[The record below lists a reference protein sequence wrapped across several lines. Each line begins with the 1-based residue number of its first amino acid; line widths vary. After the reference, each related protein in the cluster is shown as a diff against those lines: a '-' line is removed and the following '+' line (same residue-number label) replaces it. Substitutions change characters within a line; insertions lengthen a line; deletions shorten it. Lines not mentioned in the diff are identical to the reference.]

1 MKNDVITYGFT
12 NEQLSLLMEHIPD
25 GYELTIAECVTD
37 LIVTDAV
44 CTVIVPQNMGEDA
57 VRSLLAYYM
66 DVGDRLD
73 ETVVWLGKVE
83 LPNLPSFVRC
93 DDFLQLLINCKEIV
107 ARAKCRYDIM
117 QQYTDIYS
125 YLPQHAISE
134 CLEADVWSAFQ
145 KMAKKYPDFYTRED
159 FQEEW
164 MKVLNTENGA
174 ELLASVYEFCRW
186 LKMRRIPYRLES
198 ACFDLLDW
206 IMGIMDSVSFTDHGE
221 AYTVCILQE
230 HVNIVENWLKNH
242 WYFQKPDERLQIK
255 TVEGLDTGI
264 TSLDLQIMGMR
275 PGEVILVGGRPAM
288 GKTSFAR
295 GIARHTGKANRV
307 LYMDLEES
315 GIAEMEGVAV
325 LTGSTFS
332 LENILTAATEAKPD
346 LLIVDRLQRITE
358 IIDGGSLQLTM
369 RKLKNLAKALR
380 IPVLITTDLSRDIE
394 ERPCPVPFEKDI
406 PAHRL
411 ILPYVDTV
419 LLLYRPAYYDPD
431 FDRSMARCIIEK
443 AKRCEPT
450 TLLLRWDDE
459 NYRFTD

>member
-1 MKNDVITYGFT
+1 MSHKITTHGLT
-12 NEQLSLLMEHIPD
+12 EQQLMLLEAALPED
-25 GYELTIAECVTD
+25 YELTTAECVTD

-66 DVGDRLD
+66 DVGDQLD
-73 ETVVWLGKVE
+73 ETVVWLGDIE
-83 LPNLPSFVRC
+83 FPDLPSFVRC
-93 DDFLQLLINCKEIV
+93 DDFLQLLLNCKDIV
-107 ARAKCRYDIM
+107 SKARSRYDTM

-125 YLPQHAISE
+125 HLPRHAIAE

-159 FQEEW
+159 FREEW

-230 HVNIVENWLKNH
+230 HVNIVEKWLKNH

-315 GIAEMEGVAV
+315 GISEMEGVAV

-358 IIDGGSLQLTM
+358 MMDGGPLLLIISRLKKLAETLQ
-369 RKLKNLAKALR
+369 
-380 IPVLITTDLSRDIE
+380 IPVLITTDLSRDVE
-394 ERPCPVPFEKDI
+394 ERPCPAPFEKDI
-406 PAHRL
+406 PAYRL

-419 LLLYRPAYYDPD
+419 LLLYRPAYYDSD
-431 FDRSMARCIIEK
+431 FDRSMARGIIEK
-443 AKRCEPT
+443 AKRCDCKV
-450 TLLLRWDDE
+450 LSLRWDDE
-459 NYRFTD
+459 SYMFTD

>member
-66 DVGDRLD
+66 DVGDQLD
-73 ETVVWLGKVE
+73 ETVVWLGDIE
-83 LPNLPSFVRC
+83 FPDLPSFVRC
-93 DDFLQLLINCKEIV
+93 DDFLQLLLNCKDIV
-107 ARAKCRYDIM
+107 SKARSRYDMM

-125 YLPQHAISE
+125 HLPRHAIAE

-159 FQEEW
+159 FREEW

-186 LKMRRIPYRLES
+186 LKMRRVPYRLES

-242 WYFQKPDERLQIK
+242 WYFQKPDERLRLK
-255 TVEGLDTGI
+255 TVEGLRTGI
-264 TSLDLQIMGMR
+264 ASLDLQIMGMR

-295 GIARHTGKANRV
+295 GVAQHIGKVNRV

-315 GIAEMEGVAV
+315 GISEMEGVAV

-358 IIDGGSLQLTM
+358 IIDGGSLLLIIS
-369 RKLKNLAKALR
+369 RLKKLAETLQ
-380 IPVLITTDLSRDIE
+380 IPVLITTDLSRDVE
-394 ERPCPVPFEKDI
+394 ERPCPAPFEKDI
-406 PAHRL
+406 PAYRL

-419 LLLYRPAYYDPD
+419 LLFYRPAYYDPD

-443 AKRCEPT
+443 AKRCDYKV
-450 TLLLRWDDE
+450 LSLRWDDE
-459 NYRFTD
+459 NYKFTD

>member
-1 MKNDVITYGFT
+1 
-12 NEQLSLLMEHIPD
+12 
-25 GYELTIAECVTD
+25 
-37 LIVTDAV
+37 
-44 CTVIVPQNMGEDA
+44 
-57 VRSLLAYYM
+57 
-66 DVGDRLD
+66 
-73 ETVVWLGKVE
+73 
-83 LPNLPSFVRC
+83 
-93 DDFLQLLINCKEIV
+93 
-107 ARAKCRYDIM
+107 
-117 QQYTDIYS
+117 
-125 YLPQHAISE
+125 
-134 CLEADVWSAFQ
+134 
-145 KMAKKYPDFYTRED
+145 
-159 FQEEW
+159 

-186 LKMRRIPYRLES
+186 LKMRSIPYRLES

-288 GKTSFAR
+288 GKTSFVR
-295 GIARHTGKANRV
+295 VIARHLGKANRV

-315 GIAEMEGVAV
+315 GIAEMEGVTV
-325 LTGSTFS
+325 LSGSTFS
-332 LENILTAATEAKPD
+332 CEKILTAATEAKPD
-346 LLIVDRLQRITE
+346 FLIVDRLQRITE
-358 IIDGGSLQLTM
+358 MMDGGPQQRIISRLKKLAETLQ
-369 RKLKNLAKALR
+369 

-431 FDRSMARCIIEK
+431 FDRSMARCIIDK
-443 AKRCEPT
+443 AKRCDYKV
-450 TLLLRWDDE
+450 LSLRWDDE
-459 NYRFTD
+459 NYIFTD

>member
-1 MKNDVITYGFT
+1 
-12 NEQLSLLMEHIPD
+12 
-25 GYELTIAECVTD
+25 
-37 LIVTDAV
+37 
-44 CTVIVPQNMGEDA
+44 
-57 VRSLLAYYM
+57 
-66 DVGDRLD
+66 
-73 ETVVWLGKVE
+73 
-83 LPNLPSFVRC
+83 
-93 DDFLQLLINCKEIV
+93 
-107 ARAKCRYDIM
+107 
-117 QQYTDIYS
+117 
-125 YLPQHAISE
+125 
-134 CLEADVWSAFQ
+134 
-145 KMAKKYPDFYTRED
+145 
-159 FQEEW
+159 

-186 LKMRRIPYRLES
+186 LKMRRVPYRLES

-295 GIARHTGKANRV
+295 GIARHTGTANRV

-369 RKLKNLAKALR
+369 RKLKKLAKALR

-394 ERPCPVPFEKDI
+394 ERPCPAPFEKDI
-406 PAHRL
+406 PAYRL
-411 ILPYVDTV
+411 VLPYVDTV

-431 FDRSMARCIIEK
+431 FDRSMARCIIDK
-443 AKRCEPT
+443 AKRCDYKV
-450 TLLLRWDDE
+450 LSLRWDDE
-459 NYRFTD
+459 NYKFTD

>member
-1 MKNDVITYGFT
+1 MSHKITTHGLT
-12 NEQLSLLMEHIPD
+12 EQQLMLLEAALPED
-25 GYELTIAECVTD
+25 YELTTAECVTD
-37 LIVTDAV
+37 LIVTNAV
-44 CTVIVPQNMGEDA
+44 CTLINAANMGEDA
-57 VRSLLAYYM
+57 LCSLLAYYM

-73 ETVVWLGKVE
+73 GTVVWLGKVE

-159 FQEEW
+159 FREEW
-164 MKVLNTENGA
+164 MKVLNTEKGA

-369 RKLKNLAKALR
+369 RKLKKLAKALR

-394 ERPCPVPFEKDI
+394 ERPCPAPFEKDI
-406 PAHRL
+406 PAYRL
-411 ILPYVDTV
+411 VLPYVDTV

-431 FDRSMARCIIEK
+431 FDRGIARCIIDK
-443 AKRCEPT
+443 AKRCEHT

-459 NYRFTD
+459 NYKFTD

>member
-1 MKNDVITYGFT
+1 MNNIIIAYGLLE
-12 NEQLSLLMEHIPD
+12 EQRTLLESALSEEYDISTLDCI
-25 GYELTIAECVTD
+25 TD

-44 CTVIVPQNMGEDA
+44 CTVIDTQNMGEDA

-93 DDFLQLLINCKEIV
+93 DDFLQLLLSCKDIV
-107 ARAKCRYDIM
+107 SKARSRYDTM

-125 YLPQHAISE
+125 HLPRHAIAE

-145 KMAKKYPDFYTRED
+145 KMAKKYPDFYTREA
-159 FQEEW
+159 FREEW

-206 IMGIMDSVSFTDHGE
+206 VMGIMDSVSFTDHSE

-295 GIARHTGKANRV
+295 GIARHVGKANRV

-315 GIAEMEGVAV
+315 GISEMEGVAV

-346 LLIVDRLQRITE
+346 FLIVDRLQRITE
-358 IIDGGSLQLTM
+358 MMDGGPQQLIISRLKKLAETLQ
-369 RKLKNLAKALR
+369 
-380 IPVLITTDLSRDIE
+380 IPVLITTNLSRDIE
-394 ERPCPVPFEKDI
+394 ERPCSVPFEKDI

-431 FDRSMARCIIEK
+431 FDRSMARCIIDK
-443 AKRCEPT
+443 AKRCDYKVLP
-450 TLLLRWDDE
+450 LHWDDE
-459 NYRFTD
+459 NYKFTD

>member
-1 MKNDVITYGFT
+1 MKHKLIHYGLT
-12 NEQLSLLMEHIPD
+12 AEQESLLGAVLPEE
-25 GYELTIAECVTD
+25 YELTTAECMTD

-44 CTVIVPQNMGEDA
+44 CTVIDATNMGEDA
-57 VRSLLAYYM
+57 LRVLLAYYM
-66 DVGDRLD
+66 DVGDQLS
-73 ETVVWLGKVE
+73 ETVVWLGDVE

-93 DDFLQLLINCKEIV
+93 DDFLQLLLKCKEIV
-107 ARAKCRYDIM
+107 EQAQCRYDIM

-159 FQEEW
+159 FREEW

-394 ERPCPVPFEKDI
+394 ERPCPAPFEKDI

-431 FDRSMARCIIEK
+431 FDRSMARCIIDK
-443 AKRCEPT
+443 AKRCDYKV
-450 TLLLRWDDE
+450 LSLRWDDE
-459 NYRFTD
+459 NYKFTD

>member
-1 MKNDVITYGFT
+1 MRYKIVTYGLT
-12 NEQLSLLMEHIPD
+12 EQQRMLLEAALPD
-25 GYELTIAECVTD
+25 GYELTTAECVTD

-159 FQEEW
+159 FREEW

-206 IMGIMDSVSFTDHGE
+206 IMGIMDSVSFTDHSE

-264 TSLDLQIMGMR
+264 TSLDLQIMGMC

-380 IPVLITTDLSRDIE
+380 IPVLFTTDLSRDIE
-394 ERPCPVPFEKDI
+394 ERPCPAPFEKDI

-431 FDRSMARCIIEK
+431 FDRSMARCIIDK
-443 AKRCEPT
+443 AKRCDYKV
-450 TLLLRWDDE
+450 LSLRWDDE
-459 NYRFTD
+459 NYEFTD

>member
-1 MKNDVITYGFT
+1 MNNIIITYGLPKD
-12 NEQLSLLMEHIPD
+12 QISLLEAALPETF
-25 GYELTIAECVTD
+25 ELVLAECVTD
-37 LIVTDAV
+37 LIVTDAT
-44 CTVIVPQNMGEDA
+44 CTIIESSSLDKNA
-57 VRSLLAYYM
+57 LNTLLAYYM

-83 LPNLPSFVRC
+83 IPNLPSFVQC
-93 DDFLQLLINCKEIV
+93 DDFLQLLLSCKDIV
-107 ARAKCRYDIM
+107 SKARSRYDTM
-117 QQYTDIYS
+117 QQYTDLYS
-125 YLPQHAISE
+125 YLPRHAIAE
-134 CLEADVWSAFQ
+134 CLETDVWAAFH
-145 KMAKKYPDFYTRED
+145 KMAKEYPDFYTRED
-159 FQEEW
+159 FREEW

-206 IMGIMDSVSFTDHGE
+206 IMGIMDSVLFTDHGE
-221 AYTVCILQE
+221 VYTVCILQE
-230 HVNIVENWLKNH
+230 HLNIVENWLKNH

-288 GKTSFAR
+288 GKTSFVR
-295 GIARHTGKANRV
+295 GIARHVGKTNRV

-315 GIAEMEGVAV
+315 GISEMEGVTV
-325 LTGSTFS
+325 LSGSTFS
-332 LENILTAATEAKPD
+332 LKKILTAATEEKPD
-346 LLIVDRLQRITE
+346 FLIVDRLQRITE
-358 IIDGGSLQLTM
+358 MMDGGSQQLIISRLKKLAETLQ
-369 RKLKNLAKALR
+369 
-380 IPVLITTDLSRDIE
+380 IPVLITTDLSRDVE

-411 ILPYVDTV
+411 ILPYVETV

-431 FDRSMARCIIEK
+431 FDRSMARCIIDK
-443 AKRCEPT
+443 AKRCDYKV
-450 TLLLRWDDE
+450 LSLRWDDE
-459 NYRFTD
+459 NYKFTD

>member
-1 MKNDVITYGFT
+1 MKHKLIHYGLT
-12 NEQLSLLMEHIPD
+12 AEQESLLGAVLPEE
-25 GYELTIAECVTD
+25 YELTTAECMTD

-44 CTVIVPQNMGEDA
+44 CTVIDATNMGEDA
-57 VRSLLAYYM
+57 LRVLLAYYM

-73 ETVVWLGKVE
+73 ETVVWIGDVE

-93 DDFLQLLINCKEIV
+93 DDFLQLLLKCKEIV
-107 ARAKCRYDIM
+107 AQAKCRYDIM

-125 YLPQHAISE
+125 YLPKYAIAE
-134 CLEADVWSAFQ
+134 CLEADIWAAFQ
-145 KMAKKYPDFYTRED
+145 KMAKIYPHFYTRED
-159 FQEEW
+159 FREEW

-206 IMGIMDSVSFTDHGE
+206 SMGIMDSVSFADHGE

-230 HVNIVENWLKNH
+230 HLNIVENWLKNH
-242 WYFQKPDERLQIK
+242 WYFQKPEERLQIK
-255 TVEGLDTGI
+255 TVEGLNTGI

-288 GKTSFAR
+288 GKTIFAR
-295 GIARHTGKANRV
+295 GIARHVGKANRI

-315 GIAEMEGVAV
+315 GISEMEGVTV
-325 LTGSTFS
+325 LSGSTFS
-332 LENILTAATEAKPD
+332 LKKILTAATEAKPD
-346 LLIVDRLQRITE
+346 FLIVDRLQRITE
-358 IIDGGSLQLTM
+358 MMDGGPQQRIISRLKKLAETLQ
-369 RKLKNLAKALR
+369 

-431 FDRSMARCIIEK
+431 FDRSMARCIIDK
-443 AKRCEPT
+443 AKRCDYKV
-450 TLLLRWDDE
+450 LSLRWDDE
-459 NYRFTD
+459 NYIFTD

>member
-25 GYELTIAECVTD
+25 GYELITAECVTD
-37 LIVTDAV
+37 LIVTNAV
-44 CTVIVPQNMGEDA
+44 CTLIDAANMGEDA
-57 VRSLLAYYM
+57 LRSLLAYYM
-66 DVGDRLD
+66 DVGDQLS
-73 ETVVWLGKVE
+73 ETVVWLGDVE

-93 DDFLQLLINCKEIV
+93 DDFLQLLLKCKEIV
-107 ARAKCRYDIM
+107 EQAQCRYDTM

-125 YLPQHAISE
+125 YLPRHTIAE
-134 CLEADVWSAFQ
+134 CLEADIWVAFQ
-145 KMAKKYPDFYTRED
+145 KMAKIYPDFYTRED
-159 FQEEW
+159 FREEW

-242 WYFQKPDERLQIK
+242 WYFQKPDERLQLK

-369 RKLKNLAKALR
+369 RKLKKLAKALR

-394 ERPCPVPFEKDI
+394 ERPCPAPFEKDI

-411 ILPYVDTV
+411 ILPFVDTV

-431 FDRSMARCIIEK
+431 FDRGIARCIIEK
-443 AKRCEPT
+443 AKRCDYKV
-450 TLLLRWDDE
+450 LSLRWDDE
-459 NYRFTD
+459 NYKFTD

>member
-1 MKNDVITYGFT
+1 MRYKIVTYGLT
-12 NEQLSLLMEHIPD
+12 EQQRMLLEAALPEE
-25 GYELTIAECVTD
+25 YELTTAECVTD
-37 LIVTDAV
+37 LIITDAV

-73 ETVVWLGKVE
+73 ETVVWIGDVE

-93 DDFLQLLINCKEIV
+93 DDFLQLLLKCKEIV
-107 ARAKCRYDIM
+107 AQAKCRYDIM

-125 YLPQHAISE
+125 HLPRHAIAE

-159 FQEEW
+159 FREEW

-206 IMGIMDSVSFTDHGE
+206 IMGIMDSVSFTDHSE

-230 HVNIVENWLKNH
+230 HLNIVENWLENH

-295 GIARHTGKANRV
+295 GVAEHVAKTKNV
-307 LYMDLEES
+307 LFFDLEEC
-315 GIAEMEGVAV
+315 GCVRNPNIHG
-325 LTGSTFS
+325 LTGCFS
-332 LENILTAATEAKPD
+332 IEQIYTALEKEKPD
-346 LLIVDRLQRITE
+346 LLIIDRFQRIPE
-358 IIDGGSLQLTM
+358 IMNDGCHQTIMGAIKRMAHRFQ
-369 RKLKNLAKALR
+369 
-380 IPVLITTDLSRDIE
+380 IPVLVTTDLSRDIE
-394 ERPCPVPFEKDI
+394 ERPCPSPCIQDI
-406 PAHRL
+406 PAYRF
-411 ILPYVDTV
+411 ISPYVDTV

-431 FDRSMARCIIEK
+431 FGRSMARCIIDK
-443 AKRCEPT
+443 AKRCDYKV
-450 TLLLRWDDE
+450 LSLRWDDE
-459 NYRFTD
+459 NYIFTD